1 MSAVSPYVGL
11 QGPTI
16 NSSQS
21 HVLLNQFSC
30 IAFDFLVRTETG
42 NDSSIFPQASRPMSM
57 SKCSIRLI
65 NGELDASKQSVLI
78 KVILTLNLRQAAASR
93 SSRRVDVLLDFSR
106 RWKTHSRIKSIYY
119 FIWLSVVVLALIS
132 RHYAF
137 SWPKKQTLT
146 NGLES
151 LEPFQD
157 LFSAGF
163 RARLI

>member
-11 QGPTI
+11 QGPTM

-30 IAFDFLVRTETG
+30 IAFDFLVRTETY
-42 NDSSIFPQASRPMSM
+42 NDSSIFPRSVSSM

-78 KVILTLNLRQAAASR
+78 KVILTSNLRQAATSR

-132 RHYAF
+132 WQYFF
-137 SWPKKQTLT
+137 SWPK
-146 NGLES
+146 N
-151 LEPFQD
+151 
-157 LFSAGF
+157 
-163 RARLI
+163 RR